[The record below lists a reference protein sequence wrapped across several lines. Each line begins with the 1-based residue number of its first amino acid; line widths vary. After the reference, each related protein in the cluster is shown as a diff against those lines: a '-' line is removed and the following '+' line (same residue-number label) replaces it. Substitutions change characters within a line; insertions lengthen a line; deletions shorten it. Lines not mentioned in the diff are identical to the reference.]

1 MSASAVPFFT
11 KSAMKRKK
19 ESLQVQ
25 LCNINYTRNATY
37 LCYAFENMPPITGLW
52 EDEDACPLLGYSTH
66 TSRKVSVIGKEGTAY
81 EINAVVQF
89 SIRAWDTQLLT
100 KES

>member
-19 ESLQVQ
+19 ESSQVQ

-37 LCYAFENMPPITGLW
+37 LCYAFENMPPITGL
-52 EDEDACPLLGYSTH
+52 
-66 TSRKVSVIGKEGTAY
+66 
-81 EINAVVQF
+81 
-89 SIRAWDTQLLT
+89 
-100 KES
+100 